1 MQLGSMAQFL
11 STGVRECSQFV
22 VFLTALLHALPQ
34 LIKRSVG
41 LCIGCD
47 DPAHHFLGA
56 FDYATRRYQSHAF
69 DRRVKI
75 ADNLRPFGLVVP
87 GICQA
92 SRRFNNEFGIEFLP
106 VSCMVHTGLSTK

>member
-1 MQLGSMAQFL
+1 MWIRLGKLGATAWPHSSSTDRADRIGLMQLGSMAQFL

-69 DRRVKI
+69 DR
-75 ADNLRPFGLVVP
+75 
-87 GICQA
+87 
-92 SRRFNNEFGIEFLP
+92 
-106 VSCMVHTGLSTK
+106 